1 MSDGNS
7 GALGRADKKEMIIN
21 GIHLAELLSSC
32 IDACRRGCEV
42 IRNVKNKSLNTS
54 TVASD
59 NAPPSSNEAIFGA
72 VDGSVAAGSEI
83 STGAK
88 CPTKSGTLDVK
99 YKIAD
104 DPRSAL
110 TEADESSQKVI
121 ESILRE
127 AWASEIEKGVLKI
140 VGEEDESDGSRGS
153 SDDGNDEKLK
163 DCTDEKGRPPAC
175 GVDADVAGGGYAIF
189 DKYKSPRPD
198 VEPIQKDMFSNS
210 LGSESVNASGGNDSA
225 TGTTR
230 KEPLDMVNK
239 PVIIFIDPMDG
250 TREFV
255 ENRVRNVQCLIG
267 ITYGGLP
274 LGGAVGMPL
283 VHRDK
288 IEVAYGLV
296 EHRVGSNDK
305 VLKGQGHGRGVNS
318 LLSGVKYFDAVN
330 SMTITGLNNGGDSAI
345 DGLDAINHET
355 SDSSS
360 ALDDSETL
368 VVLSGDSKKPILKV
382 AMENLETRVLCGL
395 DSDRNESTEAGCH
408 DKDDNVDNTPST
420 RMRKY
425 PPYRKIVAGGCG
437 NKILYVGRR
446 SQAQRRE
453 RCEATGVNLSSSPSE
468 KSLSQQSIVGAIS
481 VAPAGSSSWDT
492 ASPTAVLL
500 ALDPLARVTDLIGRP
515 LIYDGVRLTNEA
527 GVVVSSGDVAVRVHE
542 DLTGRLSKDESF
554 LSMIGLDLNLDRI
567 EKAPPTAANTL
578 PQPLP

>member
-1 MSDGNS
+1 
-7 GALGRADKKEMIIN
+7 MIIN

-42 IRNVKNKSLNTS
+42 IRNVKNKSLNMSSLASTS
-54 TVASD
+54 ESPASNIVGGTD
-59 NAPPSSNEAIFGA
+59 VTG
-72 VDGSVAAGSEI
+72 AAGSEN
-83 STGAK
+83 STGAN

-99 YKIAD
+99 YKVAN

-127 AWASEIEKGVLKI
+127 AWSSEIEKGFLKI
-140 VGEEDESDGSRGS
+140 VGEEDENDESNQSSVSG
-153 SDDGNDEKLK
+153 SDDKLK
-163 DCTDEKGRPPAC
+163 DSSDEKESVPARE
-175 GVDADVAGGGYAIF
+175 GDANLAEAGYATF
-189 DKYKSPRPD
+189 DKYNSPRPD
-198 VEPIQKDMFSNS
+198 VEPIQKNMFGP
-210 LGSESVNASGGNDSA
+210 GSTTLSGRSDSA
-225 TGTTR
+225 TETNR
-230 KEPLDMVNK
+230 KETMDMAKK

-267 ITYGGLP
+267 ITFGGLP

-296 EHRVGSNDK
+296 DHKLGCNDK
-305 VLKGQGHGRGVNS
+305 DFKGRGHRRGVIS
-318 LLSGVKYFDAVN
+318 LLSGVKYFDASN
-330 SMTITGLNNGGDSAI
+330 FMTNAGIDYGGDGAV
-345 DGLDAINHET
+345 DGLDAINQVA
-355 SDSSS
+355 SDNSS

-368 VVLSGDSKKPILKV
+368 VVLSGDSKKPILRV

-395 DSDRNESTEAGCH
+395 ESDRNDNTEPGSH
-408 DKDDNVDNTPST
+408 DKIDRNDNTTST
-420 RMRKY
+420 RRRKY

-446 SQAQRRE
+446 SQSQRRK
-453 RCEATGVNLSSSPSE
+453 RRQATDVNLSFSPSE
-468 KSLSQQSIVGAIS
+468 ESPSQQVIVGAIS
-481 VAPAGSSSWDT
+481 IAPAGSSSWDT

-500 ALDPLARVTDLIGRP
+500 ALDPFARVTDLIGRP

-542 DLTGRLSKDESF
+542 DLTGRLSQDETF
-554 LSMIGLDLNLDRI
+554 LSMIGLDLDSVKI
-567 EKAPPTAANTL
+567 DKAPSTSVNTSL
-578 PQPLP
+578 QQLS